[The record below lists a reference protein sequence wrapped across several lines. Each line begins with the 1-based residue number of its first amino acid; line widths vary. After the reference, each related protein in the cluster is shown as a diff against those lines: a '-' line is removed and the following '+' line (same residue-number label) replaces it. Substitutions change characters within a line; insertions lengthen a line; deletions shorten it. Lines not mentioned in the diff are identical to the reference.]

1 MSSKSDTYIIVHKDS
16 VIDVRGINS
25 GAETATLALARYLV
39 KKDKQVIVAGML
51 RDGDDFYNG
60 VTFCDLGP
68 SYNIWRI
75 LDQRRILGPYHL
87 ISAGRA
93 LPILLSTREEGC
105 ISKILISHDRS
116 GNDTGI
122 KPGVLAQHVDKVL
135 CVSNAQRDVIVNDG
149 LRADLTQVI
158 HNGVDL
164 ETFKLGA
171 TNERN
176 WNSLVFVGAI
186 IPDKGVH
193 VLIDSFVT
201 LKRRFP
207 ALTLDLY
214 GSASLWGREPY
225 LDSNEIE
232 RSVPGIKFHGKV
244 TQSIIASALAKAG
257 VCVVPSIWFD
267 PFPLSALE
275 AQATGC
281 PVVVFD
287 QGGLREGIKDGETGR
302 LVKETNANALSATLA
317 ELLSDQAS
325 LAQMSQKA
333 AVWAR
338 SYFTWERVAQEVIIC
353 CESIAQKKSTQLPQ
367 GPATD
372 LKSINL

>member
-1 MSSKSDTYIIVHKDS
+1 MTSQSDTYIIVHKDS

-39 KKDKQVIVAGML
+39 KRGKQVVVAGML
-51 RDGDDFYNG
+51 SNGDDFYNG

-68 SYNIWRI
+68 SYNVWRI
-75 LDQRRILGPYHL
+75 LDQRSILGTYHL

-105 ISKILISHDRS
+105 LSRILISHDRS

-122 KPGVLAQHVDKVL
+122 KPIVLAQHVDKVL
-135 CVSNAQRDVIVNDG
+135 CVSHAQRDVLVNDG

-164 ETFKLGA
+164 ETFKLGT

-176 WNSLVFVGAI
+176 WNNLVFVGAI

-193 VLIDSFVT
+193 VLIDSFAT

-225 LDSNEIE
+225 LNSTEIE
-232 RSVPGIKFHGKV
+232 RSIPGIKFHGKV
-244 TQSIIASALAKAG
+244 TQSIIAKALAKAG
-257 VCVVPSIWFD
+257 ICVVPSIWFD

-302 LVKETNANALSATLA
+302 LVKETSPNALSTALT
-317 ELLSDQAS
+317 ELLSDHAN

-333 AVWAR
+333 GDWSR
-338 SYFTWERVAQEVIIC
+338 SYFTWERVAQEVISC
-353 CESIAQKKSTQLPQ
+353 CESVALNKHSLPSNLSE
-367 GPATD
+367 TN